1 VQTNVSRLPPRPAIS
16 AIFSQEEK
24 AEILGFVM
32 SLHRTRAAWFEK
44 ASRVMARHGFSTAE
58 FDVLSTLERASRKDY
73 TLTPKELQASLLITS
88 GGLTKVLRQ
97 LEERGL
103 VTRSLEAVDRRV
115 KPVKIVPNAILTIRA
130 AREEVFTVVGT
141 WLHDALEREQIA
153 QATALLQRLGGFEP
167 VPHYPEGI

>member
-1 VQTNVSRLPPRPAIS
+1 MQSNVSRLAPRPAIS

-32 SLHRTRAAWFEK
+32 SLHRARAVWYDK
-44 ASRVMARHGFSTAE
+44 ASRVMARHGLTPAE

-73 TLTPKELQASLLITS
+73 TLTPKELQASVLITS

-97 LEERGL
+97 LEDRGL
-103 VTRSLEAVDRRV
+103 VERPVGEGDRRV
-115 KPVKIVPNAILTIRA
+115 KPVRVNAEAIRLIRA

-141 WLHDALEREQIA
+141 WLRDALEREQIA
-153 QATALLQRLGGFEP
+153 DATAILQRLGGFEP
-167 VPHYPEGI
+167 VPHYPDGI